1 MAKITFVVADIDIK
15 VAVITSSVTKI
26 ILVMAGITF
35 EVAVITAS
43 AAKSTFV
50 VTDIILSMVD
60 IRLLVTS
67 GHWLTS
73 GCL

>member
-1 MAKITFVVADIDIK
+1 MNFVVAGVFSK
-15 VAVITSSVTKI
+15 EVVITSSVAKI
-26 ILVMAGITF
+26 ILVMAEITF
-35 EVAVITAS
+35 EVAVITSS
-43 AAKSTFV
+43 AAKITFV

>member
-1 MAKITFVVADIDIK
+1 MTKINFVVAEVFSK
-15 VAVITSSVTKI
+15 EVVIMSSSAKI
-26 ILVMAGITF
+26 ILVMAEITF
-35 EVAVITAS
+35 EVAVITSS
-43 AAKSTFV
+43 AAKITF